1 MCNIGI
7 GGQTPKEKLNLNPLK
22 GYKFFD
28 KIMVRSVMWVCERRD
43 ITVSFSLRN
52 NRVKHGEPKHVLHI
66 GNGNVGL

>member
-22 GYKFFD
+22 DYKFFD
-28 KIMVRSVMWVCERRD
+28 RIMVRSVMWICDKRD
-43 ITVSFSLRN
+43 ITVSFSLGII
-52 NRVKHGEPKHVLHI
+52 KHGEPKHVLHI